1 MKIKKVKYYAACNI
15 EQLDC
20 CSHTEIKPGLTEPDQ
35 TLSIQQILD
44 RVQKGLTTGLSD
56 LPQGEYD
63 SDDDDDFDDPTIQP
77 GFDKLDMAQ
86 LSTSAETE
94 DNLERISRYKSKKQ
108 REKREQA
115 IEAEVQRR
123 LQEQQ
128 KEPQE

>member
-1 MKIKKVKYYAACNI
+1 MKIKKVKYFAACNI

-35 TLSIQQILD
+35 SLSIQQILD

-56 LPQGEYD
+56 LPAGEYD

-86 LSTSAETE
+86 ISTSAETE
-94 DNLERISRYKSKKQ
+94 DNLDRISRYKSKKQ

>member
-1 MKIKKVKYYAACNI
+1 MKIKKRKYFAACNVI
-15 EQLDC
+15 YLNAASNVSIDP
-20 CSHTEIKPGLTEPDQ
+20 SVTEPDQ
-35 TLSIQQILD
+35 SLTIQEILR
-44 RVQKGLTTGLSD
+44 RVSEGKTTGLTD
-56 LPQGEYD
+56 LPSECF
-63 SDDDDDFDDPTIQP
+63 DDDDDNDFDDPTIQP

-94 DNLERISRYKSKKQ
+94 DNLDRISRYKSKKH
-108 REKREQA
+108 REQREQA